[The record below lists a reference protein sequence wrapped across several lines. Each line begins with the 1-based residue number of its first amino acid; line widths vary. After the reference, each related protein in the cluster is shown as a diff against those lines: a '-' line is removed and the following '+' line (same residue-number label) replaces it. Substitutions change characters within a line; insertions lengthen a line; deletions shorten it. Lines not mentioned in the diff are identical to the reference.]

1 MRDLASAKGAV
12 IGLWES
18 KGGNRNDVKSAAI
31 LAAVSLVLAFGVTL
45 LIPACV
51 PCVGLV
57 LGFGAGILAGVF
69 DKPSDAAKAA
79 KAGVG
84 AGALGSV
91 GAIVAQMV
99 GAGVN
104 ALVVGPEGAAQLLEQ
119 WGMSTDAV
127 SGASFWTGAAGSAWC
142 LSLLDI
148 ALMAGLGAL
157 GGLAR
162 AGGGQKRI
170 VCSQRRGKYV
180 PVCHLIITR
189 FACPPHDQ
197 QLPAGGRCRPAERTQ
212 EWSSPSSPA

>member
-57 LGFGAGILAGVF
+57 LGFGAGILAGAF
-69 DKPSDAAKAA
+69 DKPPDAGKAA
-79 KAGVG
+79 KIGAG

-91 GAIVAQMV
+91 GAIVAQMA

-104 ALVVGPEGAAQLLEQ
+104 ALVVDPESGAWLVELL
-119 WGMSTDAV
+119 GMEVGTDAV
-127 SGASFWTGAAGSAWC
+127 STAGFWGGFVGTALC
-142 LSLLDI
+142 LSVLDI
-148 ALMAGLGAL
+148 LLMAGLGAL
-157 GGLAR
+157 GALSWRGFVA
-162 AGGGQKRI
+162 KRGP
-170 VCSQRRGKYV
+170 SAAANK
-180 PVCHLIITR
+180 TST
-189 FACPPHDQ
+189 
-197 QLPAGGRCRPAERTQ
+197 TQ
-212 EWSSPSSPA
+212 SAT